1 VALGGLPLSRRVAPG
16 GSLGAEQQEM
26 VTMLRYGLV
35 VVASL
40 WAAGPALSATWA
52 DALFDEFSKDFGS
65 VPRGPMLSHPFRVHN
80 NTRGPVNIFSVR
92 VSCGCVSAVALKDHL
107 EPGESTY
114 IVARMDTTR
123 FTGLKAVTIYVQF
136 NQPAFEEVRL
146 SVQANGRNDFSVTPD
161 TLAFGQI
168 KRGGTPSASV
178 LLSFFGN
185 NDMQISEV
193 KCESNYI
200 QPRVQLVRR
209 EDTEVTYQVAAW
221 LRADAPV
228 GKWYTDVW
236 LKTNDPSM
244 APIRVPLT
252 VEIESALSV
261 NPQTV
266 TLGPVKTGT
275 ESERRV
281 IVRGVKPFKI
291 PQVLGTNDR
300 LLVRIDS
307 PQAKPVHVLTIK
319 LKAGSP
325 GDVNH
330 TLRVVTDLTDDNKID
345 FQVSAQIVP

>member
-1 VALGGLPLSRRVAPG
+1 
-16 GSLGAEQQEM
+16 M

-52 DALFDEFSKDFGS
+52 DALFEEFSKDFGS
-65 VPRGPMLSHPFRVHN
+65 VPRGPTLSHPFRVVN
-80 NTRGPVNIFSVR
+80 NTRGPVNISSVR
-92 VSCGCVSAVALKDHL
+92 VSCGCVSAVALKGHL
-107 EPGESTY
+107 EAGEATH

-123 FTGLKAVTIYVQF
+123 FTGLKSVTIYVQF

-161 TLAFGQI
+161 TLAFGQL
-168 KRGGTPSASV
+168 KRGGTPSVSV
-178 LLSFFGN
+178 LLSFFGVS
-185 NDMQISEV
+185 DTQISEV

-200 QPRVQLVRR
+200 QARVQVVRR
-209 EDTEVTYQVAAW
+209 QDSEVTYQVTAR

-236 LKTNDPSM
+236 LKTNDPAM
-244 APIRVPLT
+244 PPIRVPLT
-252 VEIESALSV
+252 VEIQSALSI
-261 NPQTV
+261 NPETV
-266 TLGPVKTGT
+266 TLGTVKTRT

-291 PQVLGTNDR
+291 AQVLGTNDH
-300 LLVRIDS
+300 LLVRVDS

-319 LKAGSP
+319 LKAGDP
-325 GDVNH
+325 GDVNQ
-330 TLRVVTDLTDDNKID
+330 TLRLVTDLADDNKID
-345 FQVSAQIVP
+345 FHVNAQIVP